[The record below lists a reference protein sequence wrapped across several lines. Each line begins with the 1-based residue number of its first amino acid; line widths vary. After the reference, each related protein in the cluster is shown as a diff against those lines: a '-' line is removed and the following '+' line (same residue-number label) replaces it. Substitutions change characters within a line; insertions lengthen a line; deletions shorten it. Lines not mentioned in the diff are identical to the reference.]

1 MRQSMNKGIN
11 KYIYCMSNA
20 LTTASAP
27 VQLDSHCHVTVK
39 CLGMDSDEARSDGGW
54 YSMGNYIEPII
65 VTTEYLEKDDKNQ
78 FVIIP
83 EY

>member
-11 KYIYCMSNA
+11 KYIYCVSNA

-39 CLGMDSDEARSDGGW
+39 CLGMDSDEARSDGG
-54 YSMGNYIEPII
+54 
-65 VTTEYLEKDDKNQ
+65 
-78 FVIIP
+78 
-83 EY
+83 